1 MYRSCWIF
9 VQLSVVQLVQRL
21 KGKKKKQSPSS
32 VSTSEEPTCCENKKT
47 KQKPNKASSPDCV
60 HDLSTDQIKKTGA
73 VGFDNIQV
81 QRCVREKK
89 TSEPRCAAW
98 RVWILLQS
106 VQNAHR
112 HDTKTSSCLSLN
124 ASVEDRRGRTRTD
137 PQVKGVSGL
146 WSVPSSADRGY
157 NAVREVKEGRKEDE
171 DAIVHF

>member
-21 KGKKKKQSPSS
+21 KGKKKNKVLQVFRLQRSRPAAR
-32 VSTSEEPTCCENKKT
+32 TKKT

-157 NAVREVKEGRKEDE
+157 NAVREVREGRKEDE